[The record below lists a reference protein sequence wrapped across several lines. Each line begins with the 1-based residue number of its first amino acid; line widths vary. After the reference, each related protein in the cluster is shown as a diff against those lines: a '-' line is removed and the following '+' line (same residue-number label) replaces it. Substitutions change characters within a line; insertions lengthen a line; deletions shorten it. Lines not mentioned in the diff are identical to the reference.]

1 MFISPK
7 PYILSVP
14 SCPHGSFEEDKGEG
28 QGLKKRDILDFSVNN
43 NPYGPSRKVL
53 QALSSVDISKYPDS
67 QARGLK
73 RLLSQ
78 KLKID
83 QSQIILGNG
92 SLELLWLMGLAYLS
106 PGDRVLILGP
116 TFGEY
121 QRVSQIYGAE
131 VKVLKAK
138 PEDGFRLSLD
148 RVEKEI
154 SSYSPR
160 FLFLCNPDNPTGL
173 YLTAPE
179 VERLLDA
186 CPRTM
191 VVMDEAYVDFVEDA
205 WSSLALLSR
214 GNIFIL
220 RSLGKAYGLT
230 GLRVGYGLSSPGVI
244 QSLERVCPPWSVNSM
259 AQAASMAALQDDNQ
273 LKRSLISLNRA
284 KKYLMQEVAKTGYQ
298 VYPSAANFFLV
309 RVGNAASSRSR
320 LLERGFCLR
329 DCTSFGLPDFVRI
342 GVRSLPDCRK
352 LVAAL
357 KELAVER
364 RGKP

>member
-7 PYILSVP
+7 PHILSVP
-14 SCPHGSFEEDKGEG
+14 PCPHGSLEEEERESR
-28 QGLKKRDILDFSVNN
+28 GLKRDILDFSVNN
-43 NPYGPSRKVL
+43 NPYGPSPKVL
-53 QALSSVDISKYPDS
+53 HALSSVDISKYPDS
-67 QARGLK
+67 QALGLK

-78 KLKID
+78 KLRVE

-92 SLELLWLMGLAYLS
+92 SLELLWLLGLAYLS
-106 PGDRVLILGP
+106 PGDRVLVLGP

-121 QRVSQIYGAE
+121 QRASQIYGAE

-138 PEDGFRLSLD
+138 PEEGFRLSLD
-148 RVEKEI
+148 RVEKEV

-160 FLFLCNPDNPTGL
+160 FLFLCNPNNPTGL
-173 YLTAPE
+173 YLAAPE

-186 CPRTM
+186 CPKTM
-191 VVMDEAYVDFVEDA
+191 VVMDEAYIDFVKDA

-214 GNIFIL
+214 GNTFIL

-230 GLRVGYGLSSPGVI
+230 GLRVGYGLSSPEVI
-244 QSLERVCPPWSVNSM
+244 QSLERVCPPWSVNSV
-259 AQAASMAALQDDNQ
+259 AQAAAMAALQDDNQ
-273 LKRSLISLNRA
+273 LKRSLLSLNKA
-284 KKYLMQEVAKTGYQ
+284 KKYLMREVAEIGYQ

-309 RVGNAASSRSR
+309 KVGNATSFRSR
-320 LLERGFCLR
+320 LLEQGFCLR
-329 DCTSFGLPDFVRI
+329 DCASFGLPDFVRI

-357 KELAVER
+357 RDLALEK
-364 RGKP
+364 GSKP